1 MKKKCGFTL
10 LEAVVTLGVF
20 GISISLVTL
29 VMSSLVRVQNY
40 AGDEN
45 VLNYN
50 LQKID
55 STVNRY
61 ISDISVVSLKDSSMH
76 YSPTASLYADHSI
89 SFAYTKSESTLNYS
103 MSYIDSNLVIHSD
116 FDSSLDETVK
126 LNQID
131 DIVFS
136 YDSTIQLLL
145 VKASANGVVNKFTY
159 VVRVV

>member
-20 GISISLVTL
+20 GISIALVTL

-61 ISDISVVSLKDSSMH
+61 ISDISVVSLKDSGIH
-76 YSPTASLYADHSI
+76 YSSIAFADHSI
-89 SFAYTKSESTLNYS
+89 SFVYTKNESTLNYS